1 MAADCD
7 EVIEQCIRLECIC
20 CNWGMG
26 VESFPNDNNLYHPNG
41 SPCRAYRIRRHYN
54 TLTTFEDKFTTRL
67 AG

>member
-1 MAADCD
+1 
-7 EVIEQCIRLECIC
+7 
-20 CNWGMG
+20 MG